1 MRLILPFFKGL
12 VADLKGSYDPVFYM
26 AGAIM
31 ILGSAILLTV
41 SCVKKPVT
49 LTSNEDVRDWESLV
63 VVEKCSVV

>member
-1 MRLILPFFKGL
+1 
-12 VADLKGSYDPVFYM
+12 M

-49 LTSNEDVRDWESLV
+49 LTSNEDVRDWESLL